1 MCVANFDGGRP
12 DTESSQQIIRFF
24 FAFKTRNTNESVRYT
39 VMRARGNKK
48 SEILN
53 TGRDLAG
60 EAAQVEVILDVIL
73 VHLAKELVTLQNT
86 RRNDAIVTLS
96 R

>member
-1 MCVANFDGGRP
+1 
-12 DTESSQQIIRFF
+12 
-24 FAFKTRNTNESVRYT
+24 
-39 VMRARGNKK
+39 MRARGNKK